1 MWGMSCVLL
10 KPKDGTSYAKGMGRK
25 VHSGKLPI
33 TVKLGR
39 DEETQVK
46 PKCQIL
52 KCVGRWRLVGCGSFH
67 LKQLRN

>member
-1 MWGMSCVLL
+1 MSCVLL
-10 KPKDGTSYAKGMGRK
+10 KPKDGTSHAKDMGRK
-25 VHSGKLPI
+25 VHSGKMLI

-52 KCVGRWRLVGCGSFH
+52 KCVGRWRLVGWRSFPPKTTQE
-67 LKQLRN
+67 LI